1 MAMHRLL
8 GMRVGVPDPDGLA
21 AFYGEMGLAHD
32 DSGHIDSPDGG
43 TQVTIETH
51 PFRRL
56 LGVDIGVFDDRDLDA
71 AATRAASVGLA
82 VHRDGDRLSVIDP
95 VSQVTFAL
103 TPAAP
108 LVQTP
113 PDPTPPSNAPGAA
126 VRRNRRA
133 PAVFGAPRP
142 PRRLGHVVIGSPD
155 PAATRSVLVD
165 GLGFKVSDD
174 CEGILTFLR
183 CSTDHHNVALV
194 HSPVPIL
201 QHYSWE
207 CDDLDHAGHLASALL
222 RTDPAR
228 QTWGIGR
235 HFAGSNFYWYLRDPS
250 GSFIELYSDLDVIDD
265 DVEWERSGR
274 TTFALEHI
282 GNIWGPD
289 IPLEFIAPTD
299 LPELQEAWAAR
310 S

>member
-8 GMRVGVPDPDGLA
+8 GMHVGVPDPDGLA
-21 AFYGEMGLAHD
+21 AFYGEVGLAHD
-32 DSGHIDSPDGG
+32 GSGRIDSPDGG
-43 TQVTIETH
+43 TQVTIEQH

-56 LGVDIGVFDDRDLDA
+56 LGIDVGVVDDRDLDA
-71 AATRAASVGLA
+71 AAERAASIGLT
-82 VHRDGDRLSVIDP
+82 VRRDGNRLGVIDP
-95 VSQVTFAL
+95 ASQVTISL

-113 PDPTPPSNAPGAA
+113 PDPAPVPNAPGAPA
-126 VRRNRRA
+126 RVNRRA
-133 PAVFGAPRP
+133 PEVFGAPRP

-155 PAATRSVLVD
+155 PATTRRVLVD

-174 CEGILTFLR
+174 AEGILTFLR
-183 CSTDHHNVALV
+183 CSTDHHNVAIV

-222 RTDPAR
+222 RNDPSR
-228 QTWGIGR
+228 HTWGIGR

-265 DVEWERSGR
+265 DDEWDRHGR
-274 TTFALEHI
+274 TPFELEHI

>member
-8 GMRVGVPDPDGLA
+8 GMHVGVPDPDDLA
-21 AFYGEMGLAHD
+21 AFYEEMGLAHD
-32 DSGHIDSPDGG
+32 GSGGIDSPDGG
-43 TQVTIETH
+43 TQVTIEQH
-51 PFRRL
+51 SFRRL
-56 LGVDIGVFDDRDLDA
+56 LGIDIGVVDDRDLDA
-71 AATRAASVGLA
+71 AADRAASIGLT
-82 VHRDGDRLSVIDP
+82 VRRDGDRLGVTDP
-95 VSQVTFAL
+95 ATQVTISL

-108 LVQTP
+108 LVQAP
-113 PDPTPPSNAPGAA
+113 PDPAPAPNAPGAP
-126 VRRNRRA
+126 VRVNRRA

-155 PAATRSVLVD
+155 PAMTRSVLVD

-174 CEGILTFLR
+174 AEGILTFLR
-183 CSTDHHNVALV
+183 CSTDHHNVAIV

-207 CDDLDHAGHLASALL
+207 CDDLDHAGHLATALL
-222 RTDPAR
+222 RTDPSR
-228 QTWGIGR
+228 HTWGIGR

-265 DVEWERSGR
+265 DDEWDRHGR
-274 TTFALEHI
+274 TPFELEHI

-289 IPLEFIAPTD
+289 IPLEFIAATD

>member
-1 MAMHRLL
+1 
-8 GMRVGVPDPDGLA
+8 
-21 AFYGEMGLAHD
+21 
-32 DSGHIDSPDGG
+32 
-43 TQVTIETH
+43 
-51 PFRRL
+51 
-56 LGVDIGVFDDRDLDA
+56 
-71 AATRAASVGLA
+71 
-82 VHRDGDRLSVIDP
+82 
-95 VSQVTFAL
+95 
-103 TPAAP
+103 
-108 LVQTP
+108 
-113 PDPTPPSNAPGAA
+113 
-126 VRRNRRA
+126 
-133 PAVFGAPRP
+133 
-142 PRRLGHVVIGSPD
+142 VIGSPD

-174 CEGILTFLR
+174 AEGILTFLR

-207 CDDLDHAGHLASALL
+207 CDDLDHAGHLTSALL
-222 RTDPAR
+222 RTDPSR
-228 QTWGIGR
+228 HTWGIGR

-265 DVEWERSGR
+265 DEEWERSGR
-274 TTFALEHI
+274 TTFGLEHI

-299 LPELQEAWAAR
+299 LPELQEAWAAQ